1 MKNNLY
7 ITCGFIL
14 LVVIGLTAQNEVAL
28 TALPL
33 KKPTLKVALFYT
45 PEVLAQYNSKTGVTS
60 EFQAQLG
67 DQIRAYQN
75 AIHHS
80 GLDYHVTIVSNTL
93 VDPTTD
99 IAIETLLHYTQPN
112 VVVFLGS
119 QDSQTVVQSH
129 KASAYRSAVVSVDAI
144 IQNPLAIA
152 TSLHQ
157 AVTHTTPEFITVP
170 YNNVAQKGTAT
181 ADKTTTSKNLLPE
194 VSFSEKDKTTFI
206 CDVSKLNLVSP
217 DTAYLSQS
225 IQQTQ
230 TQSIIDVTN
239 TMLITPGS
247 AGATTLLSFN
257 EGAADDNFLV
267 FSAEGFTAL
276 APQCSHEA
284 HNTNTASST
293 TQDDATHTGSTGDS
307 EHNSTA
313 ASIPAAQLLMPYPN
327 PTTSIVNIPY
337 MVERESVIHLT
348 IYDSAGRL
356 IESLVL
362 NETHPTGIFNYK
374 WDTREI
380 NSGVYLCFLE
390 ANGTVARYRIVK
402 R

>member
-1 MKNNLY
+1 M
-7 ITCGFIL
+7 
-14 LVVIGLTAQNEVAL
+14 VIGLAPQNEDAI
-28 TALPL
+28 TPIPL
-33 KKPTLKVALFYT
+33 NKPTLKVALLYT
-45 PEVLAQYNSKTGVTS
+45 PEVLVQYNSKTGVTS
-60 EFQAQLG
+60 GFQAQLG
-67 DQIRAYQN
+67 EQIRAYQN
-75 AIHHS
+75 AIQYS
-80 GLDYHVTIVSNTL
+80 GLDYNVKIVSNTL
-93 VDPTTD
+93 LSPTTD
-99 IAIETLLHYTQPN
+99 IAIETLLQYTQPN
-112 VVVFLGS
+112 VVVFLDS
-119 QDSQTVVQSH
+119 QEDSQTVVQSH
-129 KASAYRSAVVSVDAI
+129 KAAAYRSAVVSVDAI

-181 ADKTTTSKNLLPE
+181 ADKTITSKNHLPV
-194 VSFSEKDKTTFI
+194 VSFSEKDKTIFI

-239 TMLITPGS
+239 TMLITPGR

-267 FSAEGFTAL
+267 FSAEGFTAI
-276 APQCSHEA
+276 APQCSHEP

-337 MVERESVIHLT
+337 MVEHESVIHLT

-390 ANGTVARYRIVK
+390 ANGTVERYRIVK